1 MTVCLSPWLRLNE
14 FLCVLCVFMWHVR
27 VFMVLQIEP
36 WKKQGRAGIG
46 KSRQEKVCGY
56 LGPQWPRGMCGQE
69 LGFGDER
76 SRDRGERI
84 STEG

>member
-1 MTVCLSPWLRLNE
+1 MCFVCIYVACTCIHGSADRTLEETGVSR
-14 FLCVLCVFMWHVR
+14 HR
-27 VFMVLQIEP
+27 
-36 WKKQGRAGIG
+36 